1 MPSASRWNGFVAGRK
16 GKGIMGVR
24 ERKERERERRRQQII
39 VAAKRV
45 FSEKGFSKARMEDIA
60 YEAELAPA
68 TLYIYFRSKEEL
80 FVSFSL
86 SLLQY
91 LSAKL
96 RSIVNETGGCTESK
110 LASLRAAIYE
120 LYLFDPWGMG
130 SMLQVQ
136 SGEMLNSLSSSF
148 LDQFREMFQYSNRY
162 LKSIFQDGID
172 NGVLVNKNP
181 MAMVNIF
188 WSTLSGVL
196 LLEKNKGMI
205 HGADNS
211 FKDTFDFAFDIIQ
224 RGLTRTYLGKE
235 IKDKVCCQCSLKP
248 DCRGLR
254 ELFQMPEEQRP
265 GLVALPSAHHRAIG
279 LMRPEISPS
288 QAGCFS

>member
-1 MPSASRWNGFVAGRK
+1 MPGIK
-16 GKGIMGVR
+16 GKGVMGVK

-60 YEAELAPA
+60 HEAELAPA

-86 SLLQY
+86 TLLQY

-96 RSIVNETGGCTESK
+96 KNIAGETGVCTEGK
-110 LASLRAAIYE
+110 LAGLRAAVYE
-120 LYLFDPWGMG
+120 LYQFDPWGMG

-136 SGEMLNSLSSSF
+136 SGEMLNGLSSGF
-148 LDQFREMFQYSNRY
+148 LDQFRAMFQYSNHF
-162 LKSIFQDGID
+162 LKSIFQDGVEH
-172 NGVLVNKNP
+172 GVLVNKHP

-196 LLEKNKGMI
+196 LLEKNKSMFPGEEE
-205 HGADNS
+205 S
-211 FKDTFDFAFDIIQ
+211 FKETFDFAFDIIQ
-224 RGLTRTYLGKE
+224 RGLTRTYLGKDL
-235 IKDKVCCQCSLKP
+235 KDKVCCQCSLKP
-248 DCRGLR
+248 DCKGLR
-254 ELFQMPEEQRP
+254 ELFQKPEPKRAE
-265 GLVALPSAHHRAIG
+265 LVALASAHGAIG
-279 LMRPEISPS
+279 GLMGAGVNPP
-288 QAGCFS
+288 QARCFS

>member
-1 MPSASRWNGFVAGRK
+1 
-16 GKGIMGVR
+16 MGVK

-60 YEAELAPA
+60 CEAELAPA

-86 SLLQY
+86 TLLQY

-96 RSIVNETGGCTESK
+96 RNIVNETGACTEVK
-110 LASLRAAIYE
+110 LVNLRAAIYE
-120 LYLFDPWGMG
+120 LYLLDPWGMG

-136 SGEMLNSLSSSF
+136 SGEMLNGLSSDF
-148 LDQFREMFQYSNRY
+148 LDRFREMFQYSNQL
-162 LKSIFQDGID
+162 LKSIFQEGADT
-172 NGVLVNKNP
+172 GVLVNRHP
-181 MAMVNIF
+181 ASMANVF
-188 WSTLSGVL
+188 WYTLSGVL
-196 LLEKNKGMI
+196 LLEKNKSMFQDG
-205 HGADNS
+205 DDS
-211 FKDTFDFAFDIIQ
+211 FKETFDFAFDIML
-224 RGLTRTYLGKE
+224 RGITRSYLRDDMQ
-235 IKDKVCCQCSLKP
+235 DKVCCQCSLKP

-254 ELFQMPEEQRP
+254 ELFRKPAARRP
-265 GLVALPSAHHRAIG
+265 ALVAMSPVSQTLGVMGSGNTLP
-279 LMRPEISPS
+279 

>member
-1 MPSASRWNGFVAGRK
+1 
-16 GKGIMGVR
+16 MGVK
-24 ERKERERERRRQQII
+24 ERKEREKERRRQQII

-45 FSEKGFSKARMEDIA
+45 FSDKGFSKARMEDIA

-86 SLLQY
+86 TLLQY

-96 RSIVNETGGCTESK
+96 KSIVNETGGRTESK

-120 LYLFDPWGMG
+120 LYQFDPWGMG

-148 LDQFREMFQYSNRY
+148 LNQFREMFQYSNLFLR
-162 LKSIFQDGID
+162 SIFQEGID
-172 NGVLVNKNP
+172 QGVLVDKHP
-181 MAMVNIF
+181 AAMVNIF

-196 LLEKNKGMI
+196 LLEKNKSMF
-205 HGADNS
+205 HGESDS
-211 FKDTFDFAFDIIQ
+211 FKETFNFAFDIIQ
-224 RGLTRTYLGKE
+224 RGLTRIYPGKE
-235 IKDKVCCQCSLKP
+235 VQDKVCCQCSLKP
-248 DCRGLR
+248 DCSGLR
-254 ELFQMPEEQRP
+254 ELFRRPDPKCPE
-265 GLVALPSAHHRAIG
+265 LVALPPAHGAIG
-279 LMRPEISPS
+279 SMGSQINPP